1 MNSEISSYFFTSS
14 IFWYNIVLIG
24 YALCEILMGLGFI
37 LFVIMFFLRN
47 KGVLGKKYLSIAR
60 NLIVYLNVYFG
71 LFLIIKSPYVY
82 CYLYFVLKSAWN
94 TSFFSALL
102 YLPILVTTLFLILLY
117 FATGIQPF
125 IKIKFTNLYWKFLN
139 VYPII
144 YVFTLCC
151 IFLDINNFD
160 TKVNFKTMYYFSN
173 SALNWENDVSKIVFL
188 FYTTKLTLIIYFSI
202 IFGNLFEELIDN
214 TEGKIVF
221 KRYSY
226 IFIYLFLF
234 PIYFFLD
241 NYFNVN
247 LG

>member
-1 MNSEISSYFFTSS
+1 
-14 IFWYNIVLIG
+14 
-24 YALCEILMGLGFI
+24 
-37 LFVIMFFLRN
+37 
-47 KGVLGKKYLSIAR
+47 
-60 NLIVYLNVYFG
+60 
-71 LFLIIKSPYVY
+71 
-82 CYLYFVLKSAWN
+82 
-94 TSFFSALL
+94 
-102 YLPILVTTLFLILLY
+102 
-117 FATGIQPF
+117 
-125 IKIKFTNLYWKFLN
+125 
-139 VYPII
+139 
-144 YVFTLCC
+144 
-151 IFLDINNFD
+151 
-160 TKVNFKTMYYFSN
+160 MYYFSN

-188 FYTTKLTLIIYFSI
+188 YYTTKLTLIIYFSI